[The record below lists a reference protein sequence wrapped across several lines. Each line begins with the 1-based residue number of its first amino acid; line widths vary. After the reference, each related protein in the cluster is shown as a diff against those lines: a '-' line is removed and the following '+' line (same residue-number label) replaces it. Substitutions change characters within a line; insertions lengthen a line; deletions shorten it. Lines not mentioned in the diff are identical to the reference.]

1 MSPQEA
7 VEAVRLLVEQNNK
20 LEEENRKLRLDNE
33 SMNSRLRQIE
43 LLANRTTPIS
53 KVRHE
58 IFSRLIASLDLSVRA
73 SNCLESARIGTIGEL
88 VKWSWDGDESGDFRL
103 PSIRAFGRTSFKEVR
118 KKLASLGL
126 RLGMTEGDIA
136 AWTPSP

>member
-1 MSPQEA
+1 MSPKEA
-7 VEAVRLLVEQNNK
+7 AGALKSLVERNNR

-33 SMNSRLRQIE
+33 SMNRRLRQIE

-53 KVRHE
+53 KAPHE

-73 SNCLESARIGTIGEL
+73 SNYLESARIGTIGEL
-88 VKWSWDGDESGDFRL
+88 VKWPLEGDGSDNYRL
-103 PSIRAFGRTSFKEVR
+103 SPLRSLGEASFKEVIR
-118 KKLASLGL
+118 KLASLGL

-136 AWTPSP
+136 AWTPPQ